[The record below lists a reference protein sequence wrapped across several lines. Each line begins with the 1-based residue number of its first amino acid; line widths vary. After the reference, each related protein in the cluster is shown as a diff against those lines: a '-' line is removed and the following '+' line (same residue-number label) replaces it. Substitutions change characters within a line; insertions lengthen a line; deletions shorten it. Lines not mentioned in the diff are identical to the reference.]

1 MTYVGGQYVGLG
13 EGDISDT
20 VDQFKDF
27 VRRKWDRFDNTV
39 GDGPVF
45 THALTGIVAE
55 LQNVYRQQGKLTAGE
70 YLPGV
75 INKKTK
81 QVTGFLKP
89 DPPIDT
95 RPMLFSFGG
104 AGSQGW
110 MGPDADTGRGVEA
123 LYNWRW
129 VGFNTA
135 PVPMQPGIQSAKDQF
150 YVDAEQWRSQ
160 IEKYGV
166 AFVGY
171 SMGSIAASE
180 LWEFDIKPTT
190 GRLHWMFKHFI
201 AAVMYGPPMREVG
214 NAVGDANGAPP
225 DKDSG
230 GVTEILMKDTP
241 TWWLNIAHKGDL
253 YVDVSGQ
260 SGENKRAIWKV
271 IRDVSIG
278 SIFKGAD
285 SILSQVL
292 EALGVKKDASQIVEI
307 MGIFKAMWDAGMFFA
322 KGLTPHT
329 NYLPATG
336 IEHLRAVLS
345 ERLAA

>member
-1 MTYVGGQYVGLG
+1 MNIDGVYVGLG
-13 EGDISDT
+13 AGDVSDT

-27 VRRKWDRFDNTV
+27 VRLKWDRFDATV

-45 THALTGIVAE
+45 TPALTAVVME
-55 LQNVYRQQGKLTAGE
+55 LQEIYRSQGKLKAGE
-70 YLPGV
+70 YVPGV

-89 DPPIDT
+89 DPVVDI

-110 MGPDADTGRGVEA
+110 MGPDADTGRALEA
-123 LYNWRW
+123 LFNWRW
-129 VGFNTA
+129 VGFNTT

-150 YVDAEQWRSQ
+150 YIDAEQWRAQ

-166 AFVGY
+166 AFVSY

-180 LWEFDIKPTT
+180 LWEFDIKPVD
-190 GRLHWMFKHFI
+190 GRLHWMYDHMI
-201 AAVMYGPPMREVG
+201 GAVAYGPPMRETG
-214 NAVGDANGAPP
+214 NAVGDANGLPP
-225 DKDSG
+225 SKDSG

-241 TWWLNIAHKGDL
+241 WWWLNVAHKGDL
-253 YVDVSGQ
+253 YVDVAGQ
-260 SGENKRAIWKV
+260 SGENKRAIWKI
-271 IRDVSIG
+271 IREFKIG
-278 SIFKGAD
+278 SFFKGAD
-285 SILSQVL
+285 SIFSQVAEL
-292 EALGVKKDASQIVEI
+292 MGWRKDASKLIE
-307 MGIFKAMWDAGMFFA
+307 GFAAFKAMWDAGLFFA

-336 IEHLRAVLS
+336 IEHLR
-345 ERLAA
+345 RCLAAKRNN